1 MTRLLIIGPP
11 GSGKGTQA
19 HRISKQLGI
28 VEISTGDMFRTHLA
42 DRTPLGAEAQKY
54 LDSGDLVPDH
64 LTTAMVRERLQQPDT
79 KNGFLLDGYPRTVS
93 QMDDLAGILEETGG
107 TLDAVL
113 EITADDDEIVR
124 RLLLRAEAEGRSDD
138 TESVIRHRLQ
148 LYREETEPVISRYA
162 ERGLLVR
169 VDGTADVDHVTA
181 GALEA
186 IETALAGRAR

>member
-19 HRISKQLGI
+19 HRISKQQGI

-107 TLDAVL
+107 NLDAVL

-124 RLLLRAEAEGRSDD
+124 RLLLRAQAEGRSDD

-148 LYREETEPVISRYA
+148 LYREETEPVIARYA

>member
-42 DRTPLGAEAQKY
+42 DRTSLGTEAQKY
-54 LDSGDLVPDH
+54 LDAGDLVPDH
-64 LTTAMVRERLQQPDT
+64 LTTAMVRERLQEPDA
-79 KNGFLLDGYPRTVS
+79 KDGFLLDGYPRTLS
-93 QMDDLAGILEETGG
+93 QLEDLDGILEETGS
-107 TLDAVL
+107 TLEAVL

-124 RLLLRAEAEGRSDD
+124 RLLLRAQAEGRSDD
-138 TESVIRHRLQ
+138 TEVVIRHRLQ
-148 LYREETEPVISRYA
+148 LYRKETEPVISRCA

-186 IETALAGRAR
+186 IEAAMTGRAG

>member
-42 DRTPLGAEAQKY
+42 NRTPLGAEAQRY

-107 TLDAVL
+107 SLDAVL

-169 VDGTADVDHVTA
+169 VDGTADVDHVTS
-181 GALEA
+181 GALDA

>member
-19 HRISKQLGI
+19 HRISEQLGI
-28 VEISTGDMFRTHLA
+28 AEISTGDMFRTHLA
-42 DRTPLGAEAQKY
+42 NRTPLGVEAQKY
-54 LDSGDLVPDH
+54 LDAGDLVPDH
-64 LTTAMVRERLQQPDT
+64 LTTAMVRERLQEPDT

-93 QMDDLAGILEETGG
+93 QMEDLDGVLRETGD
-107 TLDAVL
+107 TLDIVV

-124 RLLLRAEAEGRSDD
+124 RLLLRAHAEGRSDD

-148 LYREETEPVISRYA
+148 LYRTKTEPVISRYA

-169 VDGTADVDHVTA
+169 VDGTADVDRVTA
-181 GALEA
+181 GALKGIA
-186 IETALAGRAR
+186 TARADRAG

>member
-19 HRISKQLGI
+19 HRISEQLGI
-28 VEISTGDMFRTHLA
+28 EEISTGDMFRTHLA
-42 DRTPLGAEAQKY
+42 NRTPLGVEAQKY
-54 LDSGDLVPDH
+54 LDTGDLVPDH

-93 QMDDLAGILEETGG
+93 QMEDLDGVLQETGD
-107 TLDAVL
+107 TLDTVL

-124 RLLLRAEAEGRSDD
+124 RLLLRARADGRSDD

-148 LYREETEPVISRYA
+148 LYRTETEPVISRYA

-181 GALEA
+181 GALKGIEA
-186 IETALAGRAR
+186 ARADRAG

>member
-42 DRTPLGAEAQKY
+42 GRTPLGTEAQKY
-54 LDSGDLVPDH
+54 LDAGDLVPDH
-64 LTTAMVRERLQQPDT
+64 LTTAMVRERLQEPDA
-79 KNGFLLDGYPRTVS
+79 KDGFLLDGYPRTLS
-93 QMDDLAGILEETGG
+93 QLDDLDGILEESGS

-124 RLLLRAEAEGRSDD
+124 RLLLRAQAEGRSDD
-138 TESVIRHRLQ
+138 TEVVIRHRLQ
-148 LYREETEPVISRYA
+148 LYRKETEPVISRCA
-162 ERGLLVR
+162 ERGLLAR
-169 VDGTADVDHVTA
+169 VDGTADVDRVTA

-186 IETALAGRAR
+186 IQAAMAGRAG

>member
-42 DRTPLGAEAQKY
+42 DRTPLGAEAQRY

-64 LTTAMVRERLQQPDT
+64 LTTAMVRERLRQPDT

-124 RLLLRAEAEGRSDD
+124 RLLLRAQAEGRSDD

-181 GALEA
+181 GALKA
-186 IETALAGRAR
+186 IDNAQAGRAR

>member
-19 HRISKQLGI
+19 HRISKRLGI

-42 DRTPLGAEAQKY
+42 DRTSLGAEAQKY
-54 LDSGDLVPDH
+54 LDAGDLVPDH

-79 KNGFLLDGYPRTVS
+79 KDGFLLDGYPRTLS
-93 QMDDLAGILEETGG
+93 QLEDLDGVLEESGS

-124 RLLLRAEAEGRSDD
+124 RLLLRAQAEGRSDD
-138 TESVIRHRLQ
+138 TEVVIRHRLQ
-148 LYREETEPVISRYA
+148 LYRKETEPVISRCA

-181 GALEA
+181 DALKG
-186 IETALAGRAR
+186 IETAVAGGAG

>member
-19 HRISKQLGI
+19 HRISEQLGI
-28 VEISTGDMFRTHLA
+28 EEISTGDMFRTHLA
-42 DRTPLGAEAQKY
+42 NRTPLGVEAQKY
-54 LDSGDLVPDH
+54 LDAGDLVPDH

-79 KNGFLLDGYPRTVS
+79 RNGFLLDGYPRTVS
-93 QMDDLAGILEETGG
+93 QMEDLDGVLQETGD
-107 TLDAVL
+107 TLDTVL

-124 RLLLRAEAEGRSDD
+124 RLLLRSQAEGRSDD

-148 LYREETEPVISRYA
+148 LYRTETEPVISRYA

-181 GALEA
+181 GALKG
-186 IETALAGRAR
+186 IETARANRAG

>member
-42 DRTPLGAEAQKY
+42 GRTPLGTEAQKY
-54 LDSGDLVPDH
+54 LDAGDLVPDH
-64 LTTAMVRERLQQPDT
+64 LTTAMVRERLQEPDA
-79 KNGFLLDGYPRTVS
+79 KDGFLLDGYPRTLS
-93 QMDDLAGILEETGG
+93 QLADLDGLLEETGG
-107 TLDAVL
+107 ALDAVL
-113 EITADDDEIVR
+113 EISADDDEIVR

-138 TESVIRHRLQ
+138 TESVIRHRLE
-148 LYREETEPVISRYA
+148 LYRKETEPVISRCA

-181 GALEA
+181 DALEG
-186 IETALAGRAR
+186 IETALAGRAE

>member
-19 HRISKQLGI
+19 HRISEQLGI
-28 VEISTGDMFRTHLA
+28 VEISTGDMFRTYLA
-42 DRTPLGAEAQKY
+42 NRTPLGVEAQKY
-54 LDSGDLVPDH
+54 LDAGDLVPDH

-79 KNGFLLDGYPRTVS
+79 KDGFLLDGYPRTLS
-93 QMDDLAGILEETGG
+93 QMEDLDGILEENGD

-124 RLLLRAEAEGRSDD
+124 RLLLRSQAEGRSDD
-138 TESVIRHRLQ
+138 TEGVIRHRLE
-148 LYREETEPVISRYA
+148 LYRQETEPVIARCA

-181 GALEA
+181 DALKG
-186 IETALAGRAR
+186 IETATARTDT

>member
-42 DRTPLGAEAQKY
+42 GRTPLGTEAQKY
-54 LDSGDLVPDH
+54 LDTGDLVPDH
-64 LTTAMVRERLQQPDT
+64 LTTAMVRERLQEPDA
-79 KNGFLLDGYPRTVS
+79 KDGFLLDGYPRTLS
-93 QMDDLAGILEETGG
+93 QLDDLDGILEESGS

-124 RLLLRAEAEGRSDD
+124 RLLLRAQAEGRSDD
-138 TESVIRHRLQ
+138 TEVVIRHRLQ
-148 LYREETEPVISRYA
+148 LYRKETEPVISRCA
-162 ERGLLVR
+162 ERGLLAR
-169 VDGTADVDHVTA
+169 VDGTADVDRVTA

-186 IETALAGRAR
+186 IQAAMAGRAG

>member
-93 QMDDLAGILEETGG
+93 QMDDLAGILEETDG

-169 VDGTADVDHVTA
+169 VDGTADIDHVTA

>member
-42 DRTPLGAEAQKY
+42 DRTPLGAEAQRY

-93 QMDDLAGILEETGG
+93 QMDHLAGILEETGG

-124 RLLLRAEAEGRSDD
+124 RLLLRAQAEGRSDD

>member
-42 DRTPLGAEAQKY
+42 GRTPLGTEAQKY
-54 LDSGDLVPDH
+54 LDAGDLVPDH
-64 LTTAMVRERLQQPDT
+64 LTTAMVRERLQEPDA
-79 KNGFLLDGYPRTVS
+79 KDGFLLDGYPRTLS
-93 QMDDLAGILEETGG
+93 QLDDLNGILEESAS

-124 RLLLRAEAEGRSDD
+124 RLLLRAQAEGRSDD
-138 TESVIRHRLQ
+138 TEFVIRHRLQ
-148 LYREETEPVISRYA
+148 LYRKETEPVISRCA
-162 ERGLLVR
+162 ERGLLAR

-186 IETALAGRAR
+186 IAAAMAGRAG

>member
-19 HRISKQLGI
+19 HRISEQLGI

-42 DRTPLGAEAQKY
+42 NRTPLGVEAQKY

-79 KNGFLLDGYPRTVS
+79 MDGFLLDGYPRTLS
-93 QMDDLAGILEETGG
+93 QLEDLDGILQKKGH

-124 RLLLRAEAEGRSDD
+124 RLLLRSRAEGRSDD
-138 TESVIRHRLQ
+138 TEGVIRHRLQ
-148 LYREETEPVISRYA
+148 LYRQETEPVISRCA

-169 VDGTADVDHVTA
+169 VDGTADIDHVTA
-181 GALEA
+181 GALKGIKA
-186 IETALAGRAR
+186 ATARSA

>member
-1 MTRLLIIGPP
+1 MRRLLIIGPP

-42 DRTPLGAEAQKY
+42 NRSPLGVEAQKY
-54 LDSGDLVPDH
+54 LDAGDLVPDH
-64 LTTAMVRERLQQPDT
+64 LTTAMVRERLQEPDT
-79 KNGFLLDGYPRTVS
+79 KAGFLLDGYPRTLS
-93 QMDDLAGILEETGG
+93 QLADLDGLLEETGG
-107 TLDAVL
+107 ALDAVL
-113 EITADDDEIVR
+113 EISADDDEIVR
-124 RLLLRAEAEGRSDD
+124 RLLLRAQAEGRSDD

-148 LYREETEPVISRYA
+148 LYRKETEPVISRCA

-181 GALEA
+181 GALEG
-186 IETALAGRAR
+186 IETARAGRAE

>member
-169 VDGTADVDHVTA
+169 VDGTADIDHVTA

>member
-42 DRTPLGAEAQKY
+42 GRTPLGTEAQKY
-54 LDSGDLVPDH
+54 LDAGDLVPDH
-64 LTTAMVRERLQQPDT
+64 LTTAMVRERLQEPDA
-79 KNGFLLDGYPRTVS
+79 KDGFLLDGYPRTLS
-93 QMDDLAGILEETGG
+93 QLDDLNGILEESAS

-124 RLLLRAEAEGRSDD
+124 RLLLRAQAEGRSDD
-138 TESVIRHRLQ
+138 TEVVIRHRLQ
-148 LYREETEPVISRYA
+148 LYRKETEPVISRCA
-162 ERGLLVR
+162 ERGLLAR

-186 IETALAGRAR
+186 IAAAMAERAG

>member
-42 DRTPLGAEAQKY
+42 GRTPLGTEAQKY
-54 LDSGDLVPDH
+54 LDAGDLVPDH
-64 LTTAMVRERLQQPDT
+64 LTTAMVRERLQEPDA
-79 KNGFLLDGYPRTVS
+79 KDGFLLDGYPRTLS
-93 QMDDLAGILEETGG
+93 QLDDLNGILEESGS

-138 TESVIRHRLQ
+138 TESVIRHRLE
-148 LYREETEPVISRYA
+148 LYRKETEPVISRCA

-181 GALEA
+181 DALEG
-186 IETALAGRAR
+186 IETALAGRAE

>member
-42 DRTPLGAEAQKY
+42 GRTPLGTEAQKY
-54 LDSGDLVPDH
+54 LDAGDLVPDH
-64 LTTAMVRERLQQPDT
+64 LTTAMVRERLQEPDA
-79 KNGFLLDGYPRTVS
+79 KDGFLLDGYPRTLS
-93 QMDDLAGILEETGG
+93 QLDDLNGILEESGS

-124 RLLLRAEAEGRSDD
+124 RLLLRAQAEGRSDD
-138 TESVIRHRLQ
+138 TEVVIRHRLQ
-148 LYREETEPVISRYA
+148 LYRKETEPVISRCA
-162 ERGLLVR
+162 ERGLLAR

-186 IETALAGRAR
+186 IAAAMAGRAG

>member
-19 HRISKQLGI
+19 HRISEQLGI
-28 VEISTGDMFRTHLA
+28 EEISTGDMFRTHLA
-42 DRTPLGAEAQKY
+42 NCTPLGVEAQKY
-54 LDSGDLVPDH
+54 LDAGDLVPDH

-93 QMDDLAGILEETGG
+93 QMEDLDGVLEETGD
-107 TLDAVL
+107 TLDTVL

-124 RLLLRAEAEGRSDD
+124 RLLLRSQAEGRSDD

-148 LYREETEPVISRYA
+148 LYRAETEPVISRYA

-181 GALEA
+181 GALKG
-186 IETALAGRAR
+186 IETARANRAV

>member
-42 DRTPLGAEAQKY
+42 DRTPLGTEAQKY

-93 QMDDLAGILEETGG
+93 QMDDLGGILEETGD

-181 GALEA
+181 GALKA
-186 IETALAGRAR
+186 IETAKAGRAR

>member
-42 DRTPLGAEAQKY
+42 DRTPLGAEAQRY

-64 LTTAMVRERLQQPDT
+64 LTTAMVRERLRQPDT

-124 RLLLRAEAEGRSDD
+124 RLLLRAQAEGRSDD

-181 GALEA
+181 GALKA
-186 IETALAGRAR
+186 IDNALAGRAR